1 MDHEAQEQGQE
12 AHGST
17 IKVQEQVQD
26 VQTRRD
32 CREFALCEVHVKRLG
47 WGQPELFASSRRAIG
62 SQMYSFPRVGL
73 FQPPADLPSIDLAIQ
88 LGLAEFVE
96 VAV

>member
-47 WGQPELFASSRRAIG
+47 CGQPEFFASSRRSIG

-73 FQPPADLPSIDLAIQ
+73 F
-88 LGLAEFVE
+88 
-96 VAV
+96 